1 MWPFILRRV
10 LAGIVIL
17 FIASFCLYVL
27 VSLSGDPL
35 AQLKANPH
43 VSPKTIEAARHQLH
57 LDEPLLQ
64 RYWTWF
70 TGFLH
75 GDFGTSTTGQRVG
88 PQIWVRLGVTAKLV
102 VPTVIIAAIIAVL
115 LGVVS
120 AVRQYS
126 VTDHT
131 TTALAYLFYSTPV
144 FVIALLLK
152 NFLAVDINKLLGHTL
167 FYTVGEN
174 TPGVTGTWSVIK
186 DDAAHTALP
195 IVALVLVTYASWS
208 RYQRAAMLD
217 VLGADYIRMARAKG
231 LSRRRVLLV
240 HAARNALIPVTT
252 VIALDFAVILGGTV
266 ITEVVFGWEGMGR
279 FLYEGLTGPVSP
291 DVNAV
296 QAWLMITATAIVV
309 FNIIADIL
317 YAVLDPRIRLG

>member
-1 MWPFILRRV
+1 
-10 LAGIVIL
+10 
-17 FIASFCLYVL
+17 
-27 VSLSGDPL
+27 
-35 AQLKANPH
+35 
-43 VSPKTIEAARHQLH
+43 
-57 LDEPLLQ
+57 
-64 RYWTWF
+64 
-70 TGFLH
+70 
-75 GDFGTSTTGQRVG
+75 
-88 PQIWVRLGVTAKLV
+88 V
-102 VPTVIIAAIIAVL
+102 VIAAIIAIL
-115 LGVVS
+115 LGIVS
-120 AVRQYS
+120 AVKQYS

-131 TTALAYLFYSTPV
+131 STALAYLFYSTPV
-144 FVIALLLK
+144 FVIALVLK
-152 NFLAVDINKLLGHTL
+152 NFLAVDVNKTVGHTI

-174 TPGVTGTWSVIK
+174 TPGVTGTWNVIK

-195 IVALVLVTYASWS
+195 VIALVLVTYAAWS

-217 VLGADYIRMARAKG
+217 VLDADYIRLARAKG

-296 QAWLMITATAIVV
+296 QAWLMITATAVV
-309 FNIIADIL
+309 AFNIIADIL

>member
-10 LAGIVIL
+10 LAGLAIL
-17 FIASFCLYVL
+17 FIASFCLYIL

-43 VSPKTIEAARHQLH
+43 VSPKTIEAARQQLN

-75 GDFGTSTTGQRVG
+75 GDLGASTTGQRIG

-102 VPTVIIAAIIAVL
+102 IPTVIISTVIAVL
-115 LGVVS
+115 LGIVS
-120 AVRQYS
+120 AVKQYS

-131 TTALAYLFYSTPV
+131 STALAYLFYSTPV
-144 FVIALLLK
+144 FVIALVLK
-152 NFLAVDINKLLGHTL
+152 NFLAVDVNKAVGTNLL
-167 FYTVGEN
+167 YTVGEN
-174 TPGVTGTWSVIK
+174 TPGVSGTWNVIR
-186 DDAAHTALP
+186 DDAAHTVLP
-195 IVALVLVTYASWS
+195 VVGLVLVTYAAWS
-208 RYQRAAMLD
+208 RYQRASMLD
-217 VLGADYIRMARAKG
+217 VLGADYIRLARAKG
-231 LSRRRVLLV
+231 LSRRRVLVV

-252 VIALDFAVILGGTV
+252 IIALDFSIILGGTV

-296 QAWLMITATAIVV
+296 QAWLMITATAVV
-309 FNIIADIL
+309 IFNLIADIL

>member
-10 LAGIVIL
+10 LAGLVIL

-43 VSPKTIEAARHQLH
+43 TSARTIAAARHELH

-75 GDFGTSTTGQRVG
+75 GDFGTSTTGQRIG
-88 PQIWVRLGVTAKLV
+88 PQIWARLGVTAKLV
-102 VPTVIIAAIIAVL
+102 IPTVIISAIIAIL
-115 LGVVS
+115 LGIVS
-120 AVRQYS
+120 AVKQYS
-126 VTDHT
+126 VSDHT
-131 TTALAYLFYSTPV
+131 STALAYLFYSTPV

-152 NFLAVDINKLLGHTL
+152 NFLAVDVNQAVGHTI

-174 TPGVTGTWSVIK
+174 TPGVTGTWNVIK

-195 IVALVLVTYASWS
+195 VIALTLATYAAWS

-217 VLGADYIRMARAKG
+217 VLGADYIRLARAKG
-231 LSRRRVLLV
+231 LSRRRVLVV

-279 FLYEGLTGPVSP
+279 FLYEGLIGPVSP

-296 QAWLMITATAIVV
+296 QAWLMITATAVV
-309 FNIIADIL
+309 AFNIIADIL

>member
-1 MWPFILRRV
+1 MWPFILRRI
-10 LAGIVIL
+10 LAGLVIL

-43 VSPKTIEAARHQLH
+43 TSARTIAAARHELH

-75 GDFGTSTTGQRVG
+75 GDFGTSTTGQRIG
-88 PQIWVRLGVTAKLV
+88 PQIWARLGVTAKLV
-102 VPTVIIAAIIAVL
+102 IPTVIISAIIAIL
-115 LGVVS
+115 LGIVS
-120 AVRQYS
+120 AVKQYS
-126 VTDHT
+126 VSDHT
-131 TTALAYLFYSTPV
+131 STALAYLFYSTPV

-152 NFLAVDINKLLGHTL
+152 NFLAVDVNQAVGHTI

-174 TPGVTGTWSVIK
+174 TPGVTGTWNVIK

-195 IVALVLVTYASWS
+195 VIALTLATYAAWS

-217 VLGADYIRMARAKG
+217 VLGADYIRLARAKG
-231 LSRRRVLLV
+231 LSRRRVLVV

-279 FLYEGLTGPVSP
+279 FLYEGLIGPVSP

-296 QAWLMITATAIVV
+296 QAWLMITATAVV
-309 FNIIADIL
+309 AFNIIADIL

>member
-1 MWPFILRRV
+1 MWAFILRRV

-17 FIASFCLYVL
+17 LIASFCLYVL

-43 VSPKTIEAARHQLH
+43 TSPKTIEAARHQLN

-64 RYWTWF
+64 RYWTWL

-88 PQIWVRLGVTAKLV
+88 PQIWARLAVTAKLV
-102 VPTVIIAAIIAVL
+102 VPTVIISAIIAIL
-115 LGVVS
+115 LGIVS
-120 AVRQYS
+120 AVKQYS
-126 VTDHT
+126 VVDHT
-131 TTALAYLFYSTPV
+131 STALAYLFYSTPV
-144 FVIALLLK
+144 FVIALMLK
-152 NFLAVDINKLLGHTL
+152 NFLAVDVNRTLGHTVL
-167 FYTVGEN
+167 YTVGEN
-174 TPGVTGTWSVIK
+174 TPGTSGTWNTLQ

-195 IVALVLVTYASWS
+195 VIALVLVTYAAWS

-217 VLGADYIRMARAKG
+217 VLNADYIRLARAKG

-291 DVNAV
+291 DVNSV
-296 QAWLMITATAIVV
+296 QAWLMITATAVVV

>member
-1 MWPFILRRV
+1 MWPFVLRRI
-10 LAGIVIL
+10 LAGLVIL

-43 VSPKTIEAARHQLH
+43 TSARTIAAARHELH

-75 GDFGTSTTGQRVG
+75 GDFGTSTTGQRIG
-88 PQIWVRLGVTAKLV
+88 PQIWARLGVTAKLV
-102 VPTVIIAAIIAVL
+102 IPTVIISAIIAVL
-115 LGVVS
+115 LGIVS
-120 AVRQYS
+120 AVKQYS
-126 VTDHT
+126 VSDHT
-131 TTALAYLFYSTPV
+131 STALAYLFYSTPV

-152 NFLAVDINKLLGHTL
+152 NFLAVDVNQAVGHTI

-174 TPGVTGTWSVIK
+174 TPGVTGTWNVIK

-195 IVALVLVTYASWS
+195 VIALTLVTYAAWS

-217 VLGADYIRMARAKG
+217 VLGADYIRLARAKG
-231 LSRRRVLLV
+231 LSRRRVLMV

-279 FLYEGLTGPVSP
+279 FLYEGLIGPVSP

-296 QAWLMITATAIVV
+296 QAWLMITATAVV
-309 FNIIADIL
+309 AFNIIADIL

>member
-1 MWPFILRRV
+1 
-10 LAGIVIL
+10 VIL
-17 FIASFCLYVL
+17 FIASFALYVL

-35 AQLKANPH
+35 AALRSNPH
-43 VSPKTIEAARHQLH
+43 ISPKTIEAARHQLH
-57 LDEPLLQ
+57 LDEPLLA

-70 TGFLH
+70 TGMIH
-75 GDFGTSTTGQRVG
+75 GDFGVSTTGQRVG
-88 PQIWVRLGVTAKLV
+88 PQLWVRLGVTAKLV
-102 VPTVIIAAIIAVL
+102 IPTVIIAAIIAIF
-115 LGVVS
+115 LGIMS
-120 AVRQYS
+120 AVKQYS

-131 TTALAYLFYSTPV
+131 STALAYLFYSTPV
-144 FVIALLLK
+144 FVVALVLK
-152 NFLAVDINKLLGHTL
+152 NYLAVDVNNAVGTTVL
-167 FYTVGEN
+167 YTIGEN
-174 TPGVTGTWSVIK
+174 TPGVTGTWNTIR
-186 DDAAHTALP
+186 DDAAHTILP
-195 IVALVLVTYASWS
+195 VVALVLVTYASWS

-217 VLGADYIRMARAKG
+217 VLGADYIRLARAKG

-291 DVNAV
+291 DVNVV
-296 QAWLMITATAIVV
+296 QSWMMITATAVV
-309 FNIIADIL
+309 AFNIIADML